1 MSRTHRLDPRL
12 TNLLRDLRSRV
23 RRYIVWDALLAL
35 SAVVLGGFWFGLA
48 VDFVP
53 VKFGGSEMPRS
64 ARALLLVGI
73 GVLAVWI
80 VARLLIGRLL
90 RRLPDDSLA
99 LLVERHHPDFGGRLV
114 TAVQLSRPD
123 RQGDAYAPGL
133 LEVVHRQAAALA
145 NRVDPRRIFRR
156 QPLVRKG
163 LLVGPLVV
171 ASIVLAATRPDTFV
185 QAAGRLS
192 LWSDDP
198 WPRRAELQMVGVEL
212 PTVSAAEDTES
223 RTELI
228 PFQDRIVR
236 LPRGSSAT
244 LRIRAR
250 ADGAIVPDVCTLYYW
265 GDDGTRGQANLRRV
279 GRVVDG
285 FQSFLL
291 DSSPLAGLTESLTL
305 QIRGLDARLDG
316 YRIEAVPPPVISG
329 LRVEMR
335 YPEYLRPPDATGADV
350 AADYRA
356 GIRVREG
363 SEVTLVATSDRPLG
377 ELDLEIR
384 DDLGVRE
391 PGEVEFSGDRR
402 QARLRFDRV
411 TSATRVR
418 MVPRDDSGISAQSPY
433 RYFLGIVSDE
443 PPSVTTRLQ
452 GIGSAITPIARLPVV
467 ARAEDDYG
475 VESLRIVLT
484 AAANDGEGEPGEPPP
499 ANDGDTAADPQ
510 DEGIEASSPASDAR
524 GPTMAVATPRP
535 DREGRA
541 ETVLDL
547 RDLAADGEFAELAP
561 GQTVRLFGEAQDAY
575 DLRERAPSRSE
586 VFRLQVVT
594 PEQLLALLERRELA
608 YRSRLEQTIDET
620 RGLRDSLDSLRARW
634 SAQAARSPDSS
645 SADDLEAVPPGG
657 ADADEAT
664 DRADG
669 GPDDGPDG
677 GQSAG
682 EETARRELQV
692 RRLRIQQASLQAD
705 KTSEELVG
713 IVASLGDLLEE
724 MVNNRVD
731 SVDRRQRIGD
741 GVRDPLR
748 QVIDQPL
755 ARLRE
760 TLATVT
766 TELDRPQDVSR
777 GMAEAVSLADQV
789 LLDLT
794 AVLDKML
801 DLESYN
807 EILDLFRGLIDDQER
822 LLEETKQRQKRSVL
836 DLFD

>member
-12 TNLLRDLRSRV
+12 TDLLRDLRSRV

-35 SAVVLGGFWFGLA
+35 TAVVLGGFWIGLV

-73 GVLAVWI
+73 GVLALWI

-123 RQGDAYAPGL
+123 REGDAYAPGL
-133 LEVVHRQAAALA
+133 LEVVHRQAAAMA

-163 LLVGPLVV
+163 LLVGPLAL
-171 ASIVLAATRPDTFV
+171 ASVVLAATRPDTFV

-212 PTVSAAEDTES
+212 PTVSAAEDAES

-228 PFQDRIVR
+228 PFEDRIIR
-236 LPRGSSAT
+236 LPRGSNGT

-250 ADGAIVPDVCTLYYW
+250 ADGAVVPDVCTLYYW

-335 YPEYLRPPDATGADV
+335 YPQYLRPPDATGADV
-350 AADYRA
+350 ATDYRA

-391 PGEVEFSGDRR
+391 PGRVEFSEDRR
-402 QARLRFDRV
+402 QARLRFDQV

-418 MVPRDDSGISAQSPY
+418 MIPRDDTGISAQSPY

-467 ARAEDDYG
+467 ARVEDDYG
-475 VESLRIVLT
+475 VESLRIVIA
-484 AAANDGEGEPGEPPP
+484 AAANDGEGEAGEPPL
-499 ANDGDTAADPQ
+499 ASDGDTVGGPGGAGGQ
-510 DEGIEASSPASDAR
+510 TSDR
-524 GPTMAVATPRP
+524 GPEAPDSTMAVATPRP

-561 GQTVRLFGEAQDAY
+561 GQTVRLFGEAEDAY
-575 DLRERAPSRSE
+575 DLADRAPSRSE

-620 RGLRDSLDSLRARW
+620 RGLRDTLDSLRTRW
-634 SAQAARSPDSS
+634 AAQAAAADTSG
-645 SADDLEAVPPGG
+645 ADDLEASPPGG
-657 ADADEAT
+657 ADAVEAT
-664 DRADG
+664 DRSEG
-669 GPDDGPDG
+669 EPDDSPDG

-766 TELDRPQDVSR
+766 TGLDRPQDVSR
-777 GMAEAVSLADQV
+777 GMAQAVSLADQV